1 MSYGDAMGGLQGEP
15 GEQAP
20 DAQSAVQLTTQDRNE
35 VSIKHT
41 GTWQSFHQSMINNDH
56 SLRSGIR
63 TTTTGILHRESWSID
78 HPHPVDQSFFQG
90 RPNQLASSMLYG
102 PATVTDGIE
111 GIRVTHKGQS
121 YSSNPDVTISAPSGG
136 GTTATATASRTND
149 DDGNLTKIGS
159 VTVTNPGSGYT
170 ASDIVTVTFSGGGG
184 SGARAVADR
193 GGYKRQTDYYT
204 GTDPYWSSNNRLLA
218 VSYTH
223 LTLPTSDLV

>member
-1 MSYGDAMGGLQGEP
+1 
-15 GEQAP
+15 
-20 DAQSAVQLTTQDRNE
+20 
-35 VSIKHT
+35 
-41 GTWQSFHQSMINNDH
+41 
-56 SLRSGIR
+56 
-63 TTTTGILHRESWSID
+63 
-78 HPHPVDQSFFQG
+78 
-90 RPNQLASSMLYG
+90 MLYG

-204 GTDPYWSSNNRLLA
+204 GTDPYWSSNHRLLDTAYTANRFEIDAESTELPEIEYVVKGTLVDCYNYTNTYVPDA
-218 VSYTH
+218 VLGGSDDNTDFAQG
-223 LTLPTSDLV
+223 DLVTIQYLSLIHI